1 MKVILKSDVKT
12 LGKKGDVV
20 EVADGYGQNFLIP
33 RGLAAPA
40 TEGAVNR
47 RKKELADE
55 RSKKAREVEQAN
67 QLAST
72 LASKPLTIPVR
83 VGSEGKLFGS
93 VTASDLV
100 DAAKATFGVS
110 LDKKKLDLPK
120 PLRTVG
126 THKVK
131 IRLLK
136 GVTADLQVELVSE
149 ES

>member
-1 MKVILKSDVKT
+1 MKVILKSDVKS
-12 LGKKGDVV
+12 LGKKGDLV

-55 RSKKAREVEQAN
+55 RSKRAREVEQAQ
-67 QLAST
+67 QLGAT
-72 LASKPLTIPVR
+72 LSSKPLRIPVK

-93 VTASDLV
+93 VTAADLV
-100 DAAKATFGVS
+100 AAAKSTFEVN
-110 LDKKKLDLPK
+110 LDKKKIDLPK

-126 THKVK
+126 EHKVK
-131 IRLLK
+131 VRLLK
-136 GVTADLQVELVSE
+136 GVTAELQVELISE
-149 ES
+149 ET